1 MTMRS
6 TKNHLGI
13 GFEVWTARQTWF
25 WLVADLERNGI
36 IGAAATESEAEHEAR
51 RSIEELSDSL
61 ALADWE
67 HSFQNLARYLSTMSD
82 ATA

>member
-6 TKNHLGI
+6 SKNHLGI
-13 GFEVWTARQTWF
+13 GFEVWTAQQTWF
-25 WLVADLERNGI
+25 WLVADLERNSI
-36 IGAAATESEAEHEAR
+36 IGAAGTQSEAEHEAR
-51 RSIEELSDSL
+51 RSIEELSDSI

>member
-6 TKNHLGI
+6 SKNHWGI
-13 GFEVWTARQTWF
+13 GFEVWTAQQTWF

-51 RSIEELSDSL
+51 RSIEELSDSI
-61 ALADWE
+61 ALAGWE
-67 HSFQNLARYLSTMSD
+67 HSFQNLERYLSTMSD